1 MERKMPVKK
10 TNSYTTIQDY
20 FLAHW
25 VSTIGLGPAM
35 LYLQL
40 LSYCHKGKD
49 IAWPSIQTLN
59 NRMGTTTKS
68 LIKYRNTLLEYG
80 LIKKIVKQKSSS
92 GGFDHNLY
100 QIVLLDKENILYP
113 PAEKL
118 PEEKEEII
126 SGIAEESSYSNQDNP
141 KKVIIENKKSL
152 KTEKIKEELEKLNL
166 DKKSI
171 DKIILNY
178 SLEDIEKKIDLLRI
192 KRNVVNPEKKI
203 DLLRIKRN
211 VVNPAGWL
219 ITALQVNYLN
229 PKSYRK
235 ENNEEEKIMETE
247 KVQLESKIVK
257 PDKTTLE
264 KKPEEDKRLSREE
277 ELEWIKKIRNTV
289 LK

>member
-1 MERKMPVKK
+1 MERKIPVNK

-25 VSTIGLGPAM
+25 VNVIGLGPAM

-59 NRMGTTTKS
+59 KRMGTTTKT

-80 LIKKIVKQKSSS
+80 LIKKVVKQRTSS
-92 GGFDHNLY
+92 GGYDHNLY

-118 PEEKEEII
+118 PEENEKVI
-126 SGIAEESSYSNQDNP
+126 SGIAEESPSSNQNNP
-141 KKVIIENKKSL
+141 KKVITDNKKSP
-152 KTEKIKEELEKLNL
+152 KEERIKEELEKLNL

-178 SLEDIEKKIDLLRI
+178 SLEDIEEKIDLLQI
-192 KRNVVNPEKKI
+192 KRNVI
-203 DLLRIKRN
+203 
-211 VVNPAGWL
+211 NPAGWL
-219 ITALQVNYLN
+219 IAALQVNYLN
-229 PKSYRK
+229 PESSK
-235 ENNEEEKIMETE
+235 EEDDGIEEEEQKNKIA
-247 KVQLESKIVK
+247 K
-257 PDKTTLE
+257 LE
-264 KKPEEDKRLSREE
+264 KISLKQKEKEEKERLFIEE
-277 ELEWIKKIRNTV
+277 S
-289 LK
+289 LKWVEQNLGLPDGI

>member
-1 MERKMPVKK
+1 
-10 TNSYTTIQDY
+10 
-20 FLAHW
+20 
-25 VSTIGLGPAM
+25 
-35 LYLQL
+35 
-40 LSYCHKGKD
+40 
-49 IAWPSIQTLN
+49 
-59 NRMGTTTKS
+59 MGTTTKS

-80 LIKKIVKQKSSS
+80 LIKKIVKQRSAS
-92 GGFDHNLY
+92 GGYDHNLY

-126 SGIAEESSYSNQDNP
+126 SGIAEESPSSNQDNP
-141 KKVIIENKKSL
+141 KKVIIDNKKSL
-152 KTEKIKEELEKLNL
+152 KTERIKEELIKLNL

-178 SLEDIEKKIDLLRI
+178 SLEDIKEKLDLLEI
-192 KRNVVNPEKKI
+192 KRNVI
-203 DLLRIKRN
+203 
-211 VVNPAGWL
+211 NPAGWL

-229 PKSYRK
+229 PESSKE

-247 KVQLESKIVK
+247 EMQSESKIVK

-277 ELEWIKKIRNTV
+277 ELEWIRKIRNTV

>member
-1 MERKMPVKK
+1 MERKIPVKN

-25 VSTIGLGPAM
+25 VSTIGLGPTV

-59 NRMGTTTKS
+59 KRMGTTTKT

-80 LIKKIVKQKSSS
+80 LIKKVVKQRSSS
-92 GGFDHNLY
+92 GGYDHNLY

-126 SGIAEESSYSNQDNP
+126 SGIEESPSSNQNNP
-141 KKVIIENKKSL
+141 KKVIIDNKKSL
-152 KTEKIKEELEKLNL
+152 KTERIKEKLKKLNL

-171 DKIILNY
+171 NKIILNY
-178 SLEDIEKKIDLLRI
+178 SLESIEEKIDLLQI
-192 KRNVVNPEKKI
+192 KRNVI
-203 DLLRIKRN
+203 
-211 VVNPAGWL
+211 NPAGWL
-219 ITALQVNYLN
+219 ITALKANYLH
-229 PKSYRK
+229 PESSK
-235 ENNEEEKIMETE
+235 EENDEIEEDEQKNKIAKLEKISLEQKEKEEKERLFIEE
-247 KVQLESKIVK
+247 NLKWIEQNLGL
-257 PDKTTLE
+257 PDG
-264 KKPEEDKRLSREE
+264 
-277 ELEWIKKIRNTV
+277 I
-289 LK
+289 

>member
-1 MERKMPVKK
+1 METKIPVNK

-59 NRMGTTTKS
+59 KRMGTTTKT

-80 LIKKIVKQKSSS
+80 LIKKIVKQISSS
-92 GGFDHNLY
+92 RGYDHNLY

-113 PAEKL
+113 PKEKL
-118 PEEKEEII
+118 PEENEEII
-126 SGIAEESSYSNQDNP
+126 SGISEEFPYSNQDNP
-141 KKVIIENKKSL
+141 NKVVSDNKKSL
-152 KTEKIKEELEKLNL
+152 KIERIKEELEKLNM

-171 DKIILNY
+171 YKTILNY
-178 SLEDIEKKIDLLRI
+178 SLEDIEEKLELLQI
-192 KRNVVNPEKKI
+192 KRK
-203 DLLRIKRN
+203 

-219 ITALQVNYLN
+219 ITAL
-229 PKSYRK
+229 K
-235 ENNEEEKIMETE
+235 EDYAT
-247 KVQLESKIVK
+247 LESY
-257 PDKTTLE
+257 E
-264 KKPEEDKRLSREE
+264 KPEELIPPVKQKEEIKRLPKEE
-277 ELEWIKKIRNTV
+277 ELKWIRKIREIISQ
-289 LK
+289 